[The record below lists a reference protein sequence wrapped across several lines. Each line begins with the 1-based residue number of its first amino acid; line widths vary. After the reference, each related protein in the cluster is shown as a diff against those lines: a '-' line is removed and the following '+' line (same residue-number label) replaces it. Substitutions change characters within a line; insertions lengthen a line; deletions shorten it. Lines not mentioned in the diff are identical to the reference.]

1 MCILQTSHLCLV
13 SSLERLDSLKF
24 WSSNFVSWNLQQHL
38 IDLATFVEDQRRVSF
53 TTFQQCQCRLF
64 EVKRTAAV
72 KCFSN
77 DFDTNLPKMATQEW
91 YDWHVTEY
99 TVPKSSMSLEYES
112 ETQDKR
118 QLCTEGILETLLQD
132 IFGRIVFRIFLKGTC
147 RISIYRVHRD

>member
-1 MCILQTSHLCLV
+1 MWILQTSHLCLK

-24 WSSNFVSWNLQQHL
+24 WSPNFVSWNLQQHL
-38 IDLATFVEDQRRVSF
+38 IDLATFAEEDQRRVSF

-64 EVKRTAAV
+64 EVKRTAV
-72 KCFSN
+72 KQWFG
-77 DFDTNLPKMATQEW
+77 TNLPKMATQEW

-147 RISIYRVHRD
+147 RISIYRVHRN